1 VSATGTD
8 VVVVGAGVAGLAV
21 AAALHERGVDVALF
35 EARERVGG
43 RLLSSAPSGERR
55 LDLGATWFWP
65 NERRVR
71 SLVDAL
77 GVAHFA
83 EHPAGDAMYH
93 AGGRAQRLE
102 GNPLDTASHRFSD
115 GADSLALALAD
126 RLPTGAI
133 ALAAPVRRVEHDAE
147 RLVVVADRCTMRAT
161 QVVIALPPALA
172 VSAIEFVP
180 GLPEP
185 LARVAA
191 STPVWMGSTTKV
203 VVRYPNRFWRDRG
216 LAGSAISHVG
226 PIRELHDI
234 SGPAGSPP
242 ALFGFVTGPADAPT
256 VGADDVIAQL
266 VEIFGPD
273 AAHPTDVAI
282 QDWRREP
289 WTSPPMDSR
298 LDDYRTYGHAV
309 YQRPSWDGR
318 LHWSS
323 TETATDSPG
332 HIEGAL
338 AAAERTV
345 EAILVARHRAR

>member
-1 VSATGTD
+1 MNASGTD
-8 VVVVGAGVAGLAV
+8 VAVVGAGIAGLAV
-21 AAALHERGVDVALF
+21 AAALHDRGVDAMLF
-35 EARERVGG
+35 EARERIGG
-43 RLLSSAPSGERR
+43 RLVSSAPPGQRR

-65 NERRVR
+65 SERRVR

-93 AGGRAQRLE
+93 VGGGAQRLE
-102 GNPLDTASHRFSD
+102 GNPLDTASYRCSD

-133 ALAAPVRRVEHDAE
+133 ALAAPVRRVKQDVD
-147 RLVVVADRCTMRAT
+147 RLVVEADGRTMRTT

-172 VSAIEFVP
+172 VSAIDFVP

-203 VVRYPNRFWRDRG
+203 VVRYPTRFWRDRG
-216 LAGSAISHVG
+216 LAGAAISHVG

-234 SGPAGSPP
+234 SGPGGEPP
-242 ALFGFVTGPADAPT
+242 ALFGFVTGPPDAPT
-256 VGADDVIAQL
+256 VGAGDVIAQL

-273 AAHPTDVAI
+273 AAHATDVTV

-289 WTSPPMDSR
+289 WTSPPMERR
-298 LDDYRTYGHAV
+298 LDDYRTYGHSV

-345 EAILVARHRAR
+345 EAILVARDSAR

>member
-1 VSATGTD
+1 MSAASTD
-8 VVVVGAGVAGLAV
+8 VVIVGAGVAGLAV
-21 AAALHERGVDVALF
+21 AAALHERDVDAVVF
-35 EARERVGG
+35 EARDRVGG
-43 RLLSSAPSGERR
+43 RLFSAAPPGERR

-65 NERRVR
+65 QERRVR
-71 SLVDAL
+71 ALVDAL
-77 GVAHFA
+77 DIASFA

-93 AGGRAQRLE
+93 VDGGAQRLD
-102 GNPLDTASHRFSD
+102 GNPLDTACFRFGD

-126 RLPTGAI
+126 RLPTGAL
-133 ALAAPVRRVEHDAE
+133 ALGTPVRRVEHDDE
-147 RLVVVADRCTMRAT
+147 RLVVVADRYTMRAT
-161 QVVIALPPALA
+161 HVVIAVPPALA
-172 VSAIEFVP
+172 SSAIEFVP
-180 GLPEP
+180 GLTEP
-185 LARVAA
+185 LAGVAA

-203 VVRYPNRFWRDRG
+203 VIRYPTRFWRARG

-234 SGPAGSPP
+234 SGPDGEPP

-273 AAHPTDVAI
+273 AAHATDVSI
-282 QDWRREP
+282 QDWRREA
-289 WTSPPMDSR
+289 WTSPALRGR

-309 YQRPSWDGR
+309 YQQPSWEGR

-332 HIEGAL
+332 HVEGAL
-338 AAAERTV
+338 AAAERTA
-345 EAILVARHRAR
+345 EAVLGARDSSR

>member
-1 VSATGTD
+1 MSATDTD
-8 VVVVGAGVAGLAV
+8 VVVVGAGVAGLSV
-21 AAALHERGVDVALF
+21 AAALHERDVDVALF
-35 EARERVGG
+35 EARQRVGG
-43 RLLSSAPSGERR
+43 RLLSSAPPGQRR

-65 NERRVR
+65 NERRIR
-71 SLVDAL
+71 SLVEAL

-83 EHPAGDAMYH
+83 EHHTGDALYH
-93 AGGRAQRLE
+93 VGGGAQRLE

-115 GADSLALALAD
+115 GADSLTFALAG
-126 RLPTGAI
+126 RLPAGAVT
-133 ALAAPVRRVEHDAE
+133 LGAPVRRVEHDAG
-147 RLVVVADRCTMRAT
+147 RLVVVADQCTMRAA

-185 LARVAA
+185 LAGVAA

-203 VVRYPNRFWRDRG
+203 VVRYPNRFWRDQG

-234 SGPAGSPP
+234 SGPEGSPP
-242 ALFGFVTGPADAPT
+242 ALFGFVTGSADAPT
-256 VGADDVIAQL
+256 VAADAVIAQL
-266 VEIFGPD
+266 VDIFGPD
-273 AAHPTDVAI
+273 AALATDVAI

-298 LDDYRTYGHAV
+298 LDDYRTYGHAA
-309 YQRPSWDGR
+309 YQRPAWDGR

-345 EAILVARHRAR
+345 EAILGARNRAR